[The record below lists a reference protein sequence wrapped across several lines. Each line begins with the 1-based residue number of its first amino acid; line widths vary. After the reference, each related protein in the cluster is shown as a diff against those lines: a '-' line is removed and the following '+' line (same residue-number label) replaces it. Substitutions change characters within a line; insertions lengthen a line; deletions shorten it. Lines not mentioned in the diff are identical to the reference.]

1 VPQFFIKSSNINGDS
16 CIIDGDDYRH
26 LSRVRRVK
34 TDDIIQLVTEDGDR
48 VRAKVREISD
58 SRILADILPQ
68 DDNHDTSVTTKGQSI
83 DLTLYMSILK
93 GKKFDLVIQKA
104 VEVGVSRIVPVVTD
118 RTVSVPHKDTNKIE
132 RWNRIAVEAAKQS
145 MRVHI
150 PVVENILKFD
160 EALNHDSS
168 DIKIIAHLEGAEDLK
183 EYLRNK
189 EKNFR
194 VSLFIGPEGGF
205 SENEIKMAEGND
217 WKSLSFG
224 FSQLRAE
231 TAAIS
236 LSSIL
241 VYEWS

>member
-1 VPQFFIKSSNINGDS
+1 
-16 CIIDGDDYRH
+16 
-26 LSRVRRVK
+26 
-34 TDDIIQLVTEDGDR
+34 
-48 VRAKVREISD
+48 
-58 SRILADILPQ
+58 
-68 DDNHDTSVTTKGQSI
+68 
-83 DLTLYMSILK
+83 
-93 GKKFDLVIQKA
+93 
-104 VEVGVSRIVPVVTD
+104 
-118 RTVSVPHKDTNKIE
+118 
-132 RWNRIAVEAAKQS
+132 

-150 PVVENILKFD
+150 PVVENIIKFD
-160 EALNHDSS
+160 KALNQDSS

-189 EKNFR
+189 DKNFR

-205 SENEIKMAEGND
+205 SKNEIKMAEDSD